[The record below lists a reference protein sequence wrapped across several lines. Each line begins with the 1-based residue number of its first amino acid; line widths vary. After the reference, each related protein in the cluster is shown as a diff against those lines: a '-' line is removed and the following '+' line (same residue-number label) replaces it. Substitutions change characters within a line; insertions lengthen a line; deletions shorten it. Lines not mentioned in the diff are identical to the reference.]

1 MVQSPN
7 QTTPGQTVGTVWDK
21 HISTMGS
28 GSDFTA
34 FQDFA
39 GIPSLDMGFGFG
51 PRSAVYH
58 YHSNYD
64 SFDWMEKYGD
74 PGFEYHAT
82 IAKLWALVAARLVET
97 PLIQL
102 NATEYAIGLRR
113 YVDSVKEK
121 ARMAP
126 KIMNNTDFDDA
137 FGALDNA
144 ISHFHFSATLQD
156 GVAAQLLYDLYHN
169 DIPWWKWWEK
179 VKLYYAIRRV
189 NTKYKLLERK
199 FLYTEGLDGRPW
211 FKHVIFA
218 PGKWTGYAG
227 ATFPGIVEAIEEG
240 DKVATKKWIAIAQ
253 GIVEGAAD
261 WLEEE

>member
-1 MVQSPN
+1 M
-7 QTTPGQTVGTVWDK
+7 PGQTVGDVWNR

-51 PRSAVYH
+51 SKSAVYH

-64 SFDWMEKYGD
+64 SFDWMERFGD
-74 PGFEYHAT
+74 PGFKYHAT
-82 IAKLWALVAARLVET
+82 IAKLWALVAANLIET
-97 PLIQL
+97 PVIQL
-102 NATEYAIGLRR
+102 NATEYALGLQK
-113 YVDSVKEK
+113 YVDSVKDK
-121 ARMAP
+121 ANQASPVTASKKEREALFAP
-126 KIMNNTDFDDA
+126 
-137 FGALDNA
+137 LDRA
-144 ISHFHFSATLQD
+144 VSHFHFSASVHDAL
-156 GVAAQLLYDLYHN
+156 AAQLLYDLYHN
-169 DIPWWKWWEK
+169 DIPWWKWWER

-199 FLYTEGLDGRPW
+199 FLYADGLDGRPW
-211 FKHVIFA
+211 FKHVVFA

-227 ATFPGIVEAIEEG
+227 ATFPGIVEGIDEG
-240 DKVATKKWIAIAQ
+240 EWGNVKRWVE
-253 GIVEGAAD
+253 IVTGLVDGAAD